1 MRKLSYDP
9 LWKRLIDLTMK
20 KTELA
25 ERAGISRGIITRMEK
40 GEVVTLNAVLK
51 ICDALDCD
59 IQDVVS
65 YESVQEA
72 SGLWSHCGVS
82 GEGRYLPP
90 YGEAHSAEAL

>member
-1 MRKLSYDP
+1 MRKISYDP
-9 LWKRLIDLTMK
+9 LWKKLIDLKMT

-25 ERAGISRGIITRMEK
+25 EKAGISRGIITRMGK
-40 GEVVTLNAVLK
+40 NEVVTLEAVLK

-72 SGLWSHCGVS
+72 SGL
-82 GEGRYLPP
+82 
-90 YGEAHSAEAL
+90 